1 MDRFAQWLGGAR
13 LHRRAA
19 DELCAERIAWLAGAL
34 EVETCHGVFE
44 LRAVEDLEHHIGCNE
59 HGVHG
64 VGVKAVPERQQLC
77 VAKAAGSAAD
87 GVVADCERLGGVA
100 VAVAVYD
107 DIDSVL
113 KMHAHDLIADLA
125 QHDRKQVKALEA
137 DSLVGCDEHSA
148 ALFQAY
154 KVISGTDLGLRDEC
168 ALADEAQCLVV
179 LGSGRV
185 DGAVVHA
192 LKASDRCGDGRQ
204 DIALLHAGLYAS
216 GDILGEQ
223 NGRLGGGEKLL
234 DDIAACATDLNI
246 ETLELALI
254 SVKTLKACAL
264 IVF

>member
-1 MDRFAQWLGGAR
+1 
-13 LHRRAA
+13 
-19 DELCAERIAWLAGAL
+19 
-34 EVETCHGVFE
+34 
-44 LRAVEDLEHHIGCNE
+44 
-59 HGVHG
+59 
-64 VGVKAVPERQQLC
+64 
-77 VAKAAGSAAD
+77 
-87 GVVADCERLGGVA
+87 
-100 VAVAVYD
+100 
-107 DIDSVL
+107 
-113 KMHAHDLIADLA
+113 MHAHDLIADLA

-154 KVISGTDLGLRDEC
+154 EVISGTDLGLRDEC

-246 ETLELALI
+246 ETLELALECVHTLI
-254 SVKTLKACAL
+254 GSALVVFVGVKTLEHLLKALACLGIHTLVQSYL
-264 IVF
+264 IEIVCHFNFLLT